1 MFVQIGFAQVNG
13 NTETPID
20 LSEIWI
26 QNQQGKVKYETKL
39 NELIEKFGQPESLDT
54 FYFDIDEKD
63 GFILGYGNSEFFIQ
77 NDMLYLFSL
86 KSSDFALKR
95 GNIPIRVGDSIGKI
109 DWFYPGYVIENNFI
123 IARIKTSDGEIDGGL
138 VIETDGSK
146 ILAIDL
152 NFH

>member
-39 NELIEKFGQPESLDT
+39 NELIEKFGQPESLDP
-54 FYFDIDEKD
+54 FYYEIDEKD

-95 GNIPIRVGDSIGKI
+95 GNNSIRVGDSIDKI
-109 DWFYPGYVIENNFI
+109 DRFYPGYFIEDNFI
-123 IARIKTSDGEIDGGL
+123 IARIKTSAGEIDGGL